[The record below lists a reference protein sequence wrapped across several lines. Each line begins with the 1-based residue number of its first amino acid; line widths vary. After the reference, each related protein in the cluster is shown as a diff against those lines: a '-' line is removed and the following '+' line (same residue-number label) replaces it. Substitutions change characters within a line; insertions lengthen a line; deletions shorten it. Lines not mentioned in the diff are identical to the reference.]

1 VYLGMELPREFDQWK
16 RRVGIKSNFLDRL
29 WYEATFELIWNSDS
43 IRKRERRMLPRF
55 IMEDSL
61 FVVCLGKIGLFESFR
76 FGENTFRVAAQS
88 DEGSVVENSDGQK
101 NSRLIISPQIL
112 VMEKNE
118 TESCSLG
125 QLRENDVF
133 LIVDYFEVI
142 QKVTQSAL
150 VRTSTGHI
158 CRLPLKTRVHVSSDL
173 SRAPNGYSESKVAL
187 ASFELAHYVSHRT
200 LHLSGKTK
208 SNREGFVKVLIGD
221 AQASVS
227 CFVFHLT
234 ATYTNVLPFFS
245 PKPHFMR

>member
-1 VYLGMELPREFDQWK
+1 MYLGMELPREFDQWK

-29 WYEATFELIWNSDS
+29 WYESTFELISNSDS
-43 IRKRERRMLPRF
+43 IRKRERTMIPRF

-61 FVVCLGKIGLFESFR
+61 FVVGLGKIGLFESFR
-76 FGENTFRVAAQS
+76 FGENTFRVVAQS
-88 DEGSVVENSDGQK
+88 DKGSVVESSHGQK

-142 QKVTQSAL
+142 QKDTQSAL
-150 VRTSTGHI
+150 VRSSTGHI

-173 SRAPNGYSESKVAL
+173 SRGPNGYSESKVAL

-200 LHLSGKTK
+200 LYLGGKTK
-208 SNREGFVKVLIGD
+208 SNRDGFVKVLIGD

-227 CFVFHLT
+227 CLFVILPHCTLN
-234 ATYTNVLPFFS
+234 ALPFL
-245 PKPHFMR
+245 PQPHFMR